1 MWCRSYF
8 WFTLVNQAGQLN
20 KIGSHT
26 IKYFI
31 VTSTNNLMLVKI
43 TFYYNRFDLL
53 IVKIKATVLY
63 YMMPWTNT
71 KIHEEKSNKMQQCIK
86 ILLFQF
92 LWSSTCFG
100 RHAAH
105 HQEPKTALAA
115 TGFSYVEG
123 CWACSWWT
131 LSSTLCLITSTNYT
145 SNSLPRMQNQWL
157 PVQF

>member
-1 MWCRSYF
+1 MVTLIFVRILSMQLSKPTAGTESDLCGKGTEANSSCKVDRSEQCVTVETVMWCRSYF

-92 LWSSTCFG
+92 L
-100 RHAAH
+100 
-105 HQEPKTALAA
+105 
-115 TGFSYVEG
+115 
-123 CWACSWWT
+123 
-131 LSSTLCLITSTNYT
+131 
-145 SNSLPRMQNQWL
+145 
-157 PVQF
+157 